1 MDIKTTYEKL
11 NAQIEKLFV
20 GNVWKI
26 GLKNCTKIMPKKCTI
41 HTSEN

>member
-1 MDIKTTYEKL
+1 MDIKTAYEKL

-26 GLKNCTKIMPKKCTI
+26 GLKKLHQNYAQKMYNTYQ
-41 HTSEN
+41 